1 MRHTGHH
8 SFMSENGSGKPEY
21 SIALPI
27 TSRFAVN
34 WTKRK
39 LDEAGNT
46 FRP

>member
-1 MRHTGHH
+1 MRHAGHH
-8 SFMSENGSGKPEY
+8 SSIPEKCSDTPEY
-21 SIALPI
+21 PIGLPI